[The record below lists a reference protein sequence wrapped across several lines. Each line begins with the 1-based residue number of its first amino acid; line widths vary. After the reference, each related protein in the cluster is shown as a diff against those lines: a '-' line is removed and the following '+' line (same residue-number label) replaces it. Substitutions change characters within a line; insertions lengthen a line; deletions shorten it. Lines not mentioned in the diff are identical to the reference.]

1 MSATAAIRVTAH
13 ALAVTVPGRTLCA
26 GLAIDVRAG
35 ECWAVVG
42 PNGAGKTTLLTTL
55 AGLRP
60 PAAGEIAYDGIPI
73 TSLTARQCALKRGWL
88 PQTSIDFFPATVLET
103 VLVGR
108 HPHLPRW
115 GWESA
120 NDMAMARSALTA
132 IGLAGCETREVGTLS
147 GGERRRVAI
156 AALLAQDAD
165 LMLLDE
171 PSSHLD
177 LGQQIVVLD
186 LLARLARERN
196 KALVMVLHDIHL
208 ALRYADAAIAI
219 GDGRA
224 VAGPAAAV
232 LEPAALSTLFG
243 HPLVAVG
250 SGKTRT
256 LLPA

>member
-1 MSATAAIRVTAH
+1 M
-13 ALAVTVPGRTLCA
+13 
-26 GLAIDVRAG
+26 
-35 ECWAVVG
+35 VVG
-42 PNGAGKTTLLTTL
+42 PNGAGKTTLLATL

-60 PAAGEIAYDGIPI
+60 PAAGVIEYDGVAIS
-73 TSLTARQCALKRGWL
+73 SLTPRQCALKRAWL
-88 PQTSIDFFPATVLET
+88 PQASIDFFPATVMET

-115 GWESA
+115 GWGWESA
-120 NDMAMARSALTA
+120 GDMTTARVALA
-132 IGLAGCETREVGTLS
+132 AVGLAGWETREVGTLS

-156 AALLAQDAD
+156 AALLAQDAG

-171 PSSHLD
+171 PSAHLD

-186 LLARLARERN
+186 FLTRLARERH

-208 ALRYADAAIAI
+208 ALRYGDGAIAI
-219 GDGRA
+219 GNGRV

-232 LEPAALSTLFG
+232 LDPAALSTLFG

-250 SGKTRT
+250 SGSART
-256 LLPA
+256 LLPV